1 MKKTSTSLVW
11 FPTRSSSAAL
21 YPSLQAG
28 AQRSHDNVF
37 DLSERQRSAC
47 SALDPHRMRVEF
59 ADIWADYLRKH
70 YGRAETVAY
79 MFGVTFQTACNW
91 LSGVSRPTGDKVMLE
106 FASHPDRF
114 LTHALN
120 HMDRAA

>member
-1 MKKTSTSLVW
+1 MKSTSVSFLT
-11 FPTRSSSAAL
+11 FPTRSSSAEL
-21 YPSLQAG
+21 YPSSQAC

-37 DLSERQRSAC
+37 DLSVRQRRARL
-47 SALDPHRMRVEF
+47 AFDPYRMRVEF
-59 ADIWADYLRKH
+59 AEIWADYLRKH

-106 FASHPDRF
+106 FASHPDR
-114 LTHALN
+114 LLEHALK

>member
-1 MKKTSTSLVW
+1 
-11 FPTRSSSAAL
+11 
-21 YPSLQAG
+21 
-28 AQRSHDNVF
+28 
-37 DLSERQRSAC
+37 
-47 SALDPHRMRVEF
+47 MRVEF

-106 FASHPDRF
+106 FASHPDR
-114 LTHALN
+114 LLEHALK